1 MSGVPLAPTGEEEDH
16 LLGWG
21 LGMEVAPMIV
31 REILD
36 TKGRDVTTITPD
48 KTLSEAAHLLAEK
61 KIGALVVTGAE
72 RCVTGILSER
82 DIVKAVS
89 KGGATALHATVDSVM
104 TREVV
109 TCGTSDTM
117 AELMGRM
124 TARRFR
130 HMPVIE
136 NDKLAGI
143 ISIGDVVKHRL
154 VEMER
159 ESSALRNYIM
169 TA

>member
-1 MSGVPLAPTGEEEDH
+1 MT
-16 LLGWG
+16 
-21 LGMEVAPMIV
+21 V
-31 REILD
+31 RAILD
-36 TKGRDVTTITPD
+36 LKGRDVTTVTPD
-48 KTLSEAAHLLAEK
+48 KTLAEAASLLSQH

-72 RCVTGILSER
+72 HRVTGILSER

-89 KGGATALHATVDSVM
+89 AGGAAALEEKISARM

-109 TCGTSDTM
+109 TCGPHDTM

-124 TARRFR
+124 TAGRFR
-130 HMPVIE
+130 HVPVVE
-136 NDKLAGI
+136 NGRLVGI

-154 VEMER
+154 AEMER
-159 ESSALRNYIM
+159 ESSALRDYIM

>member
-1 MSGVPLAPTGEEEDH
+1 MT
-16 LLGWG
+16 
-21 LGMEVAPMIV
+21 V
-31 REILD
+31 RAILD
-36 TKGRDVTTITPD
+36 LKGRDVTTIAPD
-48 KTLSEAAHLLAEK
+48 KTLGDAASLLSQH

-72 RCVTGILSER
+72 HRVTGILSER

-89 KGGATALHATVDSVM
+89 AGGAAALEEKIATRM

-109 TCGTSDTM
+109 TCGPHDTM

-124 TARRFR
+124 TAGRFR
-130 HMPVIE
+130 HVPVVE
-136 NDKLAGI
+136 NGQLVGI

-154 VEMER
+154 AEMER
-159 ESSALRNYIM
+159 ESSALRDYIM

>member
-1 MSGVPLAPTGEEEDH
+1 
-16 LLGWG
+16 
-21 LGMEVAPMIV
+21 MIV
-31 REILD
+31 RAILD
-36 TKGRDVTTITPD
+36 TKGRDVTTITPN
-48 KTLSEAAHLLAEK
+48 KTLGEAAHLLAK
-61 KIGALVVTGAE
+61 QKIGALIVTDTD
-72 RCVTGILSER
+72 RRVTGILSER

-89 KGGATALHATVDSVM
+89 KDGAAALQATVASFM

-109 TCGTSDTM
+109 TCGTHDTM

-124 TARRFR
+124 TAGRFR
-130 HMPVIE
+130 HMPIIE
-136 NDKLAGI
+136 NGKLAGI

-154 VEMER
+154 AEMEL

>member
-1 MSGVPLAPTGEEEDH
+1 
-16 LLGWG
+16 
-21 LGMEVAPMIV
+21 MIV
-31 REILD
+31 RAILD

-48 KTLSEAAHLLAEK
+48 KTLGEATHLLVEQ
-61 KIGALVVTGAE
+61 KIGALLVTGAD
-72 RCVTGILSER
+72 RRVTGILSER

-89 KGGATALHATVDSVM
+89 KEGAAALQATVASVM

-109 TCGTSDTM
+109 TCGTTDTM

-124 TARRFR
+124 TAGRFR

-136 NDKLAGI
+136 NGKLAGI

-154 VEMER
+154 AEMEH